1 MKLVCDAI
9 TGMLLFLKIQ
19 RGKDGMANMPFVN
32 DMIKTAACTA
42 RLMQGSKLT
51 YDNAATSDSEDS
63 DNESLELLNNN
74 NNNNINIRKKEEDGH
89 ILW

>member
-1 MKLVCDAI
+1 MDEPGNLPNISFIAQKPEPLGTEMKSVCDSV
-9 TGMLLFLKIQ
+9 TGILLFLEIQ

-63 DNESLELLNNN
+63 
-74 NNNNINIRKKEEDGH
+74 
-89 ILW
+89 